1 MNPRIN
7 CIIIDDEPL
16 SQDIMKDYIASCPEL
31 NLTGIFPNA
40 LLARDVIAS
49 GEVDLLLLDINMPK
63 LSGISLVKSLSN
75 PPLVVF
81 VTAYPEF
88 AVEGF
93 DLDAVDYLLKPV
105 SYERF
110 LKAINRV
117 VEKLQNERPA
127 ETAGEHIMVKADKKM
142 FRLDYSDIYYIEA
155 QGDYI
160 KIYTDNRTLM
170 VYDSL
175 SGMEEKLPTDRFL
188 RIHKSYIVS
197 LSKIEYIEG
206 NQIKVNKTLLPVSQ
220 KYREELMLRLNLK
233 H

>member
-1 MNPRIN
+1 MTPRIN

-16 SQDIMKDYIASCPEL
+16 SQDILKDYVANCPEL

-40 LLARDVIAS
+40 ILARDMITT
-49 GEVDLLLLDINMPK
+49 GDVDLLLLDINMPV
-63 LSGISLVKSLSN
+63 LSGISLVKSLPN
-75 PPLVVF
+75 PPLVIF

-105 SYERF
+105 SCERF

-117 VEKLQNERPA
+117 VEKLQNERTA
-127 ETAGEHIMVKADKKM
+127 ETSSPGEHIMVKADKKM
-142 FRLDYSDIYYIEA
+142 FRVDYNDIYYIEA

-160 KIYTDNRTLM
+160 KIHTVNRTLM
-170 VYDSL
+170 VYGSL
-175 SGMEEKLPTDRFL
+175 SGMEDKLPADRFL

-206 NQIKVNKTLLPVSQ
+206 NQVRLKEALLPVSL
-220 KYREELMLRLNLK
+220 KYRDELLGRL
-233 H
+233 HG